1 MKNLFKYAASYW
13 KAMIAI
19 VLILVVQAYCD
30 LSLPAYTSDIVNV
43 GIQQGGIG
51 DEVPRQ
57 IATEEMEK
65 LLLLVS
71 EDDQQTVMDAYT
83 EDNTSYKKEAYVLK
97 DSVAEEENTME
108 NLKDILQIPMMMTSG
123 IESGSD
129 TTKQM
134 EDKLKEQMSQG
145 MAQSMPQG
153 ADRTMPEGMPQGESQ
168 AESQAVSLDDMSMF
182 DLLKML
188 PAEQRATVVEKIEEH
203 MSEMSD
209 TILDQAS
216 VSFCRSA
223 YKDLGMDMDQTQI
236 HYLLKTGGQMAALA
250 LLGMA
255 ASIMVAFLASRVGA
269 SAGRDLRSGVF
280 HKVVGFS
287 NNEFNHFSTASLI
300 TRSTNDI
307 QQIQMLIVML
317 LRMVLYAP
325 ILAIGGVLQVMK
337 TNVSM
342 SWIIGLAVIIIAFVV
357 LLLFL
362 VVMPKFKVLQNL
374 VDKLNLVTREILTG
388 LPVIR
393 AFSTEK
399 HEEERFD
406 DANRTLTKTNL
417 FVNRAMTF
425 MMPVMMFVMN
435 GVSVLIV
442 WTGAHGIS
450 DGQMQVGDMMAFIQ
464 YTMQIIM
471 GFLMLCMIS
480 IMLPRAAVAADR
492 VEEVLKSETM
502 IHDPKQEKH
511 FPKDGKGVL
520 TFDHVSFRYPGA
532 DEDVLEDITFT
543 AKPGE
548 TTAIIG
554 STGSGKS
561 TLVNL
566 IPRFYDVTSGDITLD
581 GVDIREVKQQ
591 ELREKLGYVPQK
603 GVLFSGDIASNIMF
617 GNSHG
622 SDDEM
627 TEAAEIAQATE
638 FIDTKP
644 EKYKSPISQGGAN
657 VSGGQ
662 KQRLSI
668 ARAIAK
674 HPQVFI
680 FDDSFSALDYK
691 TDVTLRRAL
700 AEKTSGSTVL
710 IVAQRISTI
719 LHAEQIIVLDEGK
732 VAGKGTHA
740 ELLRNCPV
748 YREIA
753 ESQLS
758 RKELEAALNEQT
770 DGKEDQIHG

>member
-43 GIQQGGIG
+43 GIQQGGIE

-65 LLLLVS
+65 LLLFVS

-153 ADRTMPEGMPQGESQ
+153 ADQTMPEGMPQGESQ

-188 PAEQRATVVEKIEEH
+188 PAEQRATMVEKIEEQ
-203 MSEMSD
+203 MSEMPD
-209 TILDQAS
+209 TILDQAA

-250 LLGMA
+250 LLGMV

-425 MMPVMMFVMN
+425 MMPVMMLVMN

-511 FPKDGKGVL
+511 FPEDGKGVL

-581 GVDIREVKQQ
+581 GVDIREVKQH

-627 TEAAEIAQATE
+627 IEAAEIAQATE

-644 EKYKSPISQGGAN
+644 EKYKSPISQGGSN

-719 LHAEQIIVLDEGK
+719 LRAEQIIVLDEGK

-740 ELLRNCPV
+740 ELLKNCPV

>member
-13 KAMIAI
+13 KAMIA
-19 VLILVVQAYCD
+19 VLLILVLQAYCD

-43 GIQQGGIG
+43 GIQQGGIE

-65 LLLLVS
+65 LLLFVS

-153 ADRTMPEGMPQGESQ
+153 ANQTMPEGMPQGESQ

-188 PAEQRATVVEKIEEH
+188 PAEQRATMVEKIEEQ
-203 MSEMSD
+203 MSEMPD
-209 TILDQAS
+209 TILDQAA

-511 FPKDGKGVL
+511 FPEDGKGVL
-520 TFDHVSFRYPGA
+520 TFEHVFFRYPGA

-581 GVDIREVKQQ
+581 GVDIREVKQH

-627 TEAAEIAQATE
+627 IEAADIAQATE

-644 EKYKSPISQGGAN
+644 EKYKSPISQGGSN

-740 ELLRNCPV
+740 ELLKNCPV

-758 RKELEAALNEQT
+758 KKELEAALNEQT